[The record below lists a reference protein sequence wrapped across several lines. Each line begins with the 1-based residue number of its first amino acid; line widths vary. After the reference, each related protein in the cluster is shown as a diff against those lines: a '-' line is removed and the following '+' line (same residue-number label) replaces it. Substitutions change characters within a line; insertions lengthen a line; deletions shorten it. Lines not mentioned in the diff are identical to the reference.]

1 MISFLSKNNKSSIFL
16 NFLFILIPA
25 SFIAGNTILNLNIL
39 LLIFLTIFFYGK
51 RIINIKIYI
60 LDKIIFLLF
69 SFIII
74 IGIYNFINLQ
84 FFVTEQRYDFSI
96 NISVLAKTFSYI
108 RYLILYFILRF
119 LIEEK
124 IINLKIF
131 FISCSI
137 FSLFVSFDVI
147 YQFIFGKDIF
157 GYEPSLGRKFAGPF
171 GEEYIAGGYIQRF
184 FLFSFFLIPFF
195 LKDRNKIIFFLFGIS
210 LFLIYMVAIILSGN
224 RMPLVLFIFM
234 TILIFLFEKKIRR
247 YLIYFLPI
255 IFIILITS
263 YHSNVLIKQN
273 FSNLYKQLFSITEVL
288 KTKQIHN
295 TFKKKGMNSYFL
307 EFRTFYGTW
316 QMNKYTGGGVKSF
329 RINCWKRKHFMPG
342 ERTTCNTHPHNYYL
356 EILTDLGL
364 VGFIIFSLIFAIVI
378 YRSFINKYF
387 VSSSLNNNNIITPF
401 MFLFFIEIF
410 PLKSSGSFFTTHNAT
425 YIFLIMA
432 ITVALFRSKNL
443 N

>member
-1 MISFLSKNNKSSIFL
+1 MISFLSKNNNSSNLL

-39 LLIFLTIFFYGK
+39 LLIFSTILFYGK
-51 RIINIKIYI
+51 KIINIKIYI

-69 SFIII
+69 LFIII
-74 IGIYNFINLQ
+74 VGIYNFFNLQ
-84 FFVTEQRYDFSI
+84 FFVTEQRYDLSI
-96 NISVLAKTFSYI
+96 NISVLAKTFSYT

-119 LIEEK
+119 LIEQK
-124 IINLKIF
+124 IVNLKVF
-131 FISCSI
+131 FISCTI

-171 GEEYIAGGYIQRF
+171 GKEYIAGGYIQRF

-195 LKDRNKIIFFLFGIS
+195 LKDKNKIIFYLFSIT
-210 LFLIYMVAIILSGN
+210 LFLIYLVAIILSGN

-234 TILIFLFEKKIRR
+234 TVLIFLFEKKVRR
-247 YLIYFLPI
+247 YLIYFLSTI
-255 IFIILITS
+255 LIILITA

-273 FSNLYKQLFSITEVL
+273 FSNFYKQLFSITKVL

-295 TFKKKGMNSYFL
+295 SFNKKGMNSYLL

-329 RINCWKRKHFMPG
+329 RINCWKRKNFMPG

-364 VGFIIFSLIFAIVI
+364 VGFIIFSLVFAIVI
-378 YRSFINKYF
+378 YRSFKNKYF
-387 VSSSLNNNNIITPF
+387 TSSSLNNDNIITPF

-410 PLKSSGSFFTTHNAT
+410 PLKTSGSFFTTHNAT

-432 ITVALFRSKNL
+432 ITVALFRRKNL

>member
-1 MISFLSKNNKSSIFL
+1 MISFLSKNNNSSNLL

-39 LLIFLTIFFYGK
+39 LLIFSTIFFYGK

-69 SFIII
+69 LFIII
-74 IGIYNFINLQ
+74 VGIYNFFNLQ
-84 FFVTEQRYDFSI
+84 FFVTEQRYDLSI
-96 NISVLAKTFSYI
+96 NISVLAKTFSYT

-119 LIEEK
+119 LIEQK
-124 IINLKIF
+124 IVNLKVF
-131 FISCSI
+131 FISCTI

-157 GYEPSLGRKFAGPF
+157 GYEPSLSRKFAGPF
-171 GEEYIAGGYIQRF
+171 GKEYIAGGYIQRF

-195 LKDRNKIIFFLFGIS
+195 LKDKNKIIFYLFSIT
-210 LFLIYMVAIILSGN
+210 LFLIYLVAIILSGN

-234 TILIFLFEKKIRR
+234 TVLIFLFEKKVRR
-247 YLIYFLPI
+247 YLIYFLSTI
-255 IFIILITS
+255 LIILITA

-273 FSNLYKQLFSITEVL
+273 FSNLYKQLFSITKVL

-295 TFKKKGMNSYFL
+295 SFNKKGMNSYLL

-329 RINCWKRKHFMPG
+329 RINCWKRKNFIPG

-364 VGFIIFSLIFAIVI
+364 VGFIIFSLVFAIVI
-378 YRSFINKYF
+378 YRSFKNKYF
-387 VSSSLNNNNIITPF
+387 TSSSLNNDNIITPF

-410 PLKSSGSFFTTHNAT
+410 PLKTSGSFFTTHNAT

-432 ITVALFRSKNL
+432 ITVALFRRKNL